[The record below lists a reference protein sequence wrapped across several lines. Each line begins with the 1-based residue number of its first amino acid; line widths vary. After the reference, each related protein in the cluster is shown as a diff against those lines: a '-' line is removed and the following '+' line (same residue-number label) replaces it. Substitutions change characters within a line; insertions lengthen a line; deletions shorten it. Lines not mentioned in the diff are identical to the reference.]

1 MTSALLNL
9 KDLDREGLRAAL
21 AARGH
26 PPYRGDQV
34 FRWVWRRLAESV
46 DVMTD
51 LPAAMREDL
60 RAGARLPRLEA
71 TDARAAADGTIK
83 MLLALEDG
91 RDVECVIIPEG
102 ERRTLCVSTQVG
114 CAMGCSFCRTA
125 TMGLVRDLAAWEIT
139 EQVLAAERVLVARG
153 DARVLKMGRGQ
164 GGEVH
169 RRLTNL
175 VFMGMG
181 EPLHNIEA
189 TVTALRVLT
198 DDAGLAFPPRRIT
211 VSTVGL
217 VDRIPEFLERTGV
230 NLAISLHAPDD
241 EVRGRLMPVN
251 RRHDVGEVFALLKT
265 LPLPRRRRVTFEYVL
280 LAGVNDEPA
289 HARTLARRCREV
301 LDRVKVNLIP
311 FNPHEGAPY
320 ARPSPERVAAFQAAL
335 QHGGVENVTVRRARG
350 DDILAA
356 CGQLALEKLAGRR
369 RLPAARP

>member
-60 RAGARLPRLEA
+60 RSGARLPRLEA